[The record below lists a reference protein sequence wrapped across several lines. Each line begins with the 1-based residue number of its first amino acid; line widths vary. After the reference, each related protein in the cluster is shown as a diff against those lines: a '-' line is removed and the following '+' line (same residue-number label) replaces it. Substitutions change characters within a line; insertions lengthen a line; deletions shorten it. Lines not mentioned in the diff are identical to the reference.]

1 MGICRCG
8 WVRRAAGITA
18 HLAELQSHCC
28 FCTWG
33 ALQTQAVKAVCP
45 TRPPCPPTEGTL
57 VEQQV
62 RLQRA
67 QQTERRYL
75 AAAFTRVGDLERRR
89 AAGQAQ
95 VLAAFVRIYRA
106 ELVPIQEIAGEPWH
120 CFKVSVL

>member
-1 MGICRCG
+1 M
-8 WVRRAAGITA
+8 
-18 HLAELQSHCC
+18 
-28 FCTWG
+28 
-33 ALQTQAVKAVCP
+33 
-45 TRPPCPPTEGTL
+45 
-57 VEQQV
+57 EQQV

-106 ELVPIQEIAGEPWH
+106 ELVPIQEIAGEPWQ
-120 CFKVSVL
+120 CFKVSVLRGYCCSQAVRYPHHALMVLPACVGAPHECERVASCS